1 MISATTKLFLTL
13 FQHGWLVYLSIC
25 TEFSCSC
32 IEGNLFCLLRI
43 EYEIGLVPS
52 HSSYCGLSFPIFQFR
67 NIVNIMLYFWGA
79 WYCGWYCGVWATAC
93 DFSIS
98 ANIAFASD
106 KVRVGSATAETPNAL
121 LLDYQYPTHL
131 SMIVDTS

>member
-1 MISATTKLFLTL
+1 VL
-13 FQHGWLVYLSIC
+13 G
-25 TEFSCSC
+25 
-32 IEGNLFCLLRI
+32 
-43 EYEIGLVPS
+43 
-52 HSSYCGLSFPIFQFR
+52 
-67 NIVNIMLYFWGA
+67 IVADIVW
-79 WYCGWYCGVWATAC
+79 VWATAC

-131 SMIVDTS
+131 SMIVDTLLVQLYQRILYSRWLTFSCITLYSFVAWCGNFASNASILFDLFD